1 MSVSILCDRVSAGM
15 SRTVAIENA
24 RRSSSKRKR
33 ETRHFMRLSLNFEY
47 YHTTKRLIL
56 SQFCLAKRLAI
67 TPRHAL
73 LRSDP
78 AWDRWTAPGH
88 PVSGPQRRCSG
99 RTDLDGATE
108 IGWRAGSQA
117 KRWAAHQSPLRKAA
131 RANRDRLRE
140 GISICPNWSL
150 WKFPKDWP
158 SRRQTRVMYPQ
169 LNGPPVSV
177 ALSVHEQKTTGH
189 SCR

>member
-33 ETRHFMRLSLNFEY
+33 ETRHFLRLGLNCEY

-56 SQFCLAKRLAI
+56 SQFCLAI

-78 AWDRWTAPGH
+78 AWDRRTPPGH

-99 RTDLDGATE
+99 RTDLDGAKE
-108 IGWRAGSQA
+108 ISWRAGSQA
-117 KRWAAHQSPLRKAA
+117 KRWAAHRSPLRKAA
-131 RANRDRLRE
+131 RANRNRLRE
-140 GISICPNWSL
+140 GISICQTGL
-150 WKFPKDWP
+150 DGDFP
-158 SRRQTRVMYPQ
+158 Q
-169 LNGPPVSV
+169 
-177 ALSVHEQKTTGH
+177 TGH
-189 SCR
+189 RDDRPS

>member
-33 ETRHFMRLSLNFEY
+33 ETRHFLRLSLNFEY

-56 SQFCLAKRLAI
+56 SQFCLAKRLSI

-117 KRWAAHQSPLRKAA
+117 KRCGLHIKALCA
-131 RANRDRLRE
+131 KQRGQIGIVCGRE
-140 GISICPNWSL
+140 FQFAQTGLDGN
-150 WKFPKDWP
+150 FPK
-158 SRRQTRVMYPQ
+158 
-169 LNGPPVSV
+169 
-177 ALSVHEQKTTGH
+177 TGH
-189 SCR
+189 RDDRPA

>member
-33 ETRHFMRLSLNFEY
+33 ETRHFLRLSLNFEY

-108 IGWRAGSQA
+108 IGWRAGSQT
-117 KRWAAHQSPLRKAA
+117 KRWVAHRSPPRKS
-131 RANRDRLRE
+131 RAGKSGSSAGGKFNLPKLALMEISQRLA
-140 GISICPNWSL
+140 I
-150 WKFPKDWP
+150 
-158 SRRQTRVMYPQ
+158 
-169 LNGPPVSV
+169 
-177 ALSVHEQKTTGH
+177 KTTDLRDESSIKRATRFG
-189 SCR
+189 SLECP